1 MSFKTGFNQ
10 ITIFLRKTV
19 GLFLAAF
26 LCLELILGWTALAN
40 PILADKSP
48 GILHILK
55 RSLWFIISLIFPIL
69 RFALTLP
76 IASRGYF
83 SWNFWKG
90 YPASPQKSNSKQS
103 TIIAMVIS
111 FSISLYIVLFSAYL
125 SYTNLQDLSRINA
138 FMVRSFDCFLAFSV
152 PSVCTLFY
160 SLQFFSKN
168 IALTWVINILL
179 LIFPIGTVLYHIF
192 IWLIAAVVTFIYRT

>member
-1 MSFKTGFNQ
+1 MSFRAGFNQ

-19 GLFLAAF
+19 GLFLVAF
-26 LCLELILGWTALAN
+26 LLLELILGWAELAN

-69 RFALTLP
+69 RFILTLP
-76 IASRGYF
+76 IASWGYF

-111 FSISLYIVLFSAYL
+111 FLISLYIVLFSSHFHYIN
-125 SYTNLQDLSRINA
+125 SQSFRGFDVWKLQCFNV
-138 FMVRSFDCFLAFSV
+138 FMRSSV

-168 IALTWVINILL
+168 IILTWVINILL
-179 LIFPIGTVLYHIF
+179 LIFPIGTVLFFICAYIF
-192 IWLIAAVVTFIYRT
+192 RF